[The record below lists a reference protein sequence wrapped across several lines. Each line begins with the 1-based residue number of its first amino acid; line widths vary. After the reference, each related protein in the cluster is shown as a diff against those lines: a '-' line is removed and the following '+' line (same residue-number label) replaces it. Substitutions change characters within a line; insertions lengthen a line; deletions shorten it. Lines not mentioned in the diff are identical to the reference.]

1 MTLRRWQLDV
11 FEMAANSTRSEFVIY
26 EEKYWGL
33 DPLFG
38 SHCKFYITDVL
49 SLHEA
54 PGQPGKSSE

>member
-1 MTLRRWQLDV
+1 LDV